1 MNLRR
6 RDRGRDWRE
15 GRNDVS
21 TFCLKLKIFFKMS
34 TNVYFMATFSPTS
47 IRTNLLL
54 SRKQ

>member
-6 RDRGRDWRE
+6 DHGRDWRE

-21 TFCLKLKIFFKMS
+21 TFCFKLKIFYKMS
-34 TNVYFMATFSPTS
+34 TNVYFMATSSPTK
-47 IRTNLLL
+47 IRANLPL

>member
-21 TFCLKLKIFFKMS
+21 TFFIKLKIFFKMS
-34 TNVYFMATFSPTS
+34 ANVYFMETFSPTR